1 MINRIFSFIEEN
13 RRWGVFFTL
22 FFSGSFVIG
31 INVYSFGLFI
41 EPLEKE
47 FGWTR
52 EQISLG
58 YSLSFVSSLFA
69 PLVGK
74 LIDIRGSKIFLVSS
88 IFLVSVGF
96 LLRPLMTDFSHWI
109 ILNSMV
115 FAGYPGALMIPAG
128 ILIQV
133 WFPETKGR
141 MMGLATAGHNFG
153 GLIMPIITFALLSY
167 FDWKIS
173 YFVFGI
179 LIFLLGIFALILVK
193 NSPSN
198 VNVNSGANNNDNDG
212 FEFRSAIKTKQFITL
227 TLGITFACFT
237 YNGIMPQMVPH
248 LTTEGL
254 GLASATFAMTY
265 IGAMGIL
272 SKIIF
277 GRFSE
282 KYSSLYLTCAS
293 VLLQSLALL
302 IILMAQG
309 NIIGIWLGIII
320 FGMGFAGL
328 GAMIALNITECFG
341 LKSLSTIWGT
351 LSFFGIWAT
360 FLAPWMM
367 GRIFDSTSSY
377 RLGHFIIV
385 GIFFLA
391 ILFLLLTKYLNRGEN
406 YLLNKK

>member
-74 LIDIRGSKIFLVSS
+74 LIDIKGSKIFLVSS
-88 IFLVSVGF
+88 IFLVSAGF

-153 GLIMPIITFALLSY
+153 GLIMPIITFILLSY
-167 FDWKIS
+167 FDWKVS

-179 LIFLLGIFALILVK
+179 LVFLLGIFALTVVK
-193 NSPSN
+193 NKPSN
-198 VNVNSGANNNDNDG
+198 LNVNSEVTNNDG
-212 FEFRSAIKTKQFITL
+212 FEFMSAVKTKQFITL

-254 GLASATFAMTY
+254 GLASATFVMTY

-293 VLLQSLALL
+293 VFLQSLALL

-377 RLGHFIIV
+377 RLGHLITI
-385 GIFFLA
+385 GIFLLA
-391 ILFLLLTKYLNRGEN
+391 ILFLLLTKYLNHGEN
-406 YLLNKK
+406 YLFKKK

>member
-22 FFSGSFVIG
+22 FFSGSFIIG

-69 PLVGK
+69 PLIGK
-74 LIDIRGSKIFLVSS
+74 LIDIRGSKLFLVIS
-88 IFLVSVGF
+88 IFLVSAGF

-109 ILNSMV
+109 LLNSMV

-153 GLIMPIITFALLSY
+153 GLIMPIITFILLSY
-167 FDWKIS
+167 FDWKLS

-179 LIFLLGIFALILVK
+179 LIFFLGIFALLLVK
-193 NSPSN
+193 NNPDNINLSN
-198 VNVNSGANNNDNDG
+198 EVNNNEG

-265 IGAMGIL
+265 IGAMGIF

-293 VLLQSLALL
+293 VLLQSLALS
-302 IILMAQG
+302 IILLAQG
-309 NIIGIWLGIII
+309 NIMGIWIGIII

-367 GRIFDSTSSY
+367 GRIFDETSSY
-377 RLGHFIIV
+377 RLGHMIII
-385 GIFFLA
+385 GIFIFA
-391 ILFLLLTKYLNRGEN
+391 ILFLLLTKYLNHGED
-406 YLLNKK
+406 YLNNKK